1 MARRRRRRA
10 HPSGCGRVLN
20 QPTATAG
27 QVSVAGKVLDTSSL
41 AVWTEGRISVQA
53 WITVARAQGLT
64 LLVPELAR
72 AEILALRPDTTSLVD
87 ELAGHPH
94 VLVVPLTSADR
105 EAIEEHL
112 RDTDTC
118 DVLASWVI
126 HLCRQRGWSALTA
139 DPGRLRR
146 LAPDL
151 ETDQL

>member
-1 MARRRRRRA
+1 M
-10 HPSGCGRVLN
+10 
-20 QPTATAG
+20 
-27 QVSVAGKVLDTSSL
+27 SVAGKVLDTSSL
-41 AVWTEGRISVQA
+41 AAWTEGRISIQA
-53 WITVARAQGLT
+53 WITVARTRGLT

-87 ELAGHPH
+87 ELARHPH
-94 VLVVPLTSADR
+94 ILLVPLTSADR
-105 EAIEEHL
+105 AALEEHL
-112 RDTDTC
+112 SDTTTC

-126 HLCRQRGWSALTA
+126 HLCRQRGWPALTF